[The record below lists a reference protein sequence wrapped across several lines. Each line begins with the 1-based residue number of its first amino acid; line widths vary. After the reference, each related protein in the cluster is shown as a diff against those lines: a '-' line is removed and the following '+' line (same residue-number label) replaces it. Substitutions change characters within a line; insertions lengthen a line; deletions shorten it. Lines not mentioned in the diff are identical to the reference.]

1 MQYYQP
7 RDSLTFS
14 SALEKLSPSSKVKVR
29 NTELFLFRVQLN
41 MSARGK
47 RRGARKD
54 STAKKAKVTS
64 ESQSNVAVDE
74 FEFQST
80 GKVKEPN
87 RFVDFEAVLR
97 ASDIPLP
104 LSSPQPPVQSVSHST
119 TTPIPDAVQII
130 PSVLGQSIEQLR
142 CSGDEIFAHV
152 PSSLRQQICNGEYI
166 NLALLLKGGME
177 LQDFCEGGSLKL
189 TSNGDI
195 EMRAKVCKDKV
206 PSIDK
211 WTDAFLIYTSIY
223 LTQYP
228 DKAPQLLHYM
238 FVIREAAVRQR
249 GHCWCEYDEQFRI
262 RQANNPSSWSVINND
277 LWWRCM
283 QLPVPVSSSTTSAPT
298 VFPAS
303 SSKSYTCFDFNKGV
317 CHWPSPCKF
326 PHTCSS
332 CGSSSHGA
340 VTCSGQSQTSMG
352 QPFLR
357 QAPFR
362 GTFGRSGSR
371 FQRGCYPRSAGAF
384 GRGRA
389 RPY

>member
-1 MQYYQP
+1 
-7 RDSLTFS
+7 
-14 SALEKLSPSSKVKVR
+14 
-29 NTELFLFRVQLN
+29 

-283 QLPVPVSSSTTSAPT
+283 QLPVPVSSSTTSALT

-317 CHWPSPCKF
+317 CRWPSPCKF

-371 FQRGCYPRSAGAF
+371 FQRGRYPRSAGAF